1 MVDWSLIAH
10 IVAGV
15 FLGLWLFVS
24 FIFAAVLREK
34 LHKVVPNGSTLRI
47 RVGYGF
53 AFAAV
58 SVFAPFLLM
67 NHFAKIAE
75 DMTLDDL

>member
-1 MVDWSLIAH
+1 MVDWSLLAH

-24 FIFAAVLREK
+24 FIFAIVLREK
-34 LHKVVPNGSTLRI
+34 LDKVIPKGSTVRV

-53 AFAAV
+53 AFAVV
-58 SVFAPFLLM
+58 SFFAPFLLM

>member
-1 MVDWSLIAH
+1 MVDWSLLAH
-10 IVAGV
+10 IIAGV

-24 FIFAAVLREK
+24 IIFAAVLREK
-34 LHKVVPNGSTLRI
+34 LEKVVPKGSTVRV

-58 SVFAPFLLM
+58 SVFAPLLLM

-75 DMTLDDL
+75 DLTLEDL

>member
-1 MVDWSLIAH
+1 MVDWSLLAH
-10 IVAGV
+10 IVVGV

-24 FIFAAVLREK
+24 FIFAAVLGEK
-34 LHKVVPNGSTLRI
+34 WDKVIPKDSNV
-47 RVGYGF
+47 RVRVEYGF

-75 DMTLDDL
+75 DLTQDSL